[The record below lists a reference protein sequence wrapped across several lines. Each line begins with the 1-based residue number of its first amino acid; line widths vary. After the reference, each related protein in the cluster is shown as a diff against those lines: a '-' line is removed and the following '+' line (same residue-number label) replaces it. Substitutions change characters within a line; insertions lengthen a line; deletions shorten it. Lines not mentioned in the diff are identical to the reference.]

1 MASLAILVM
10 HSEKWDDSN
19 SYIDYTIEGVVF
31 KEQSTFLEFYTTIV
45 KQIGVDMNNKTLK
58 IEYKV
63 EESNKR
69 MVIHNDMGV
78 RMYVMLKK
86 ANIDFNKFPI
96 CITILDSCDRQISQ
110 CKELGVLAIV
120 AENDCHDMIVVEPE
134 DTNVAFVSIDT
145 TGVISN
151 ESNKHVEVD
160 QVYKDKLIFE
170 SGHGNICD

>member
-1 MASLAILVM
+1 
-10 HSEKWDDSN
+10 
-19 SYIDYTIEGVVF
+19 
-31 KEQSTFLEFYTTIV
+31 
-45 KQIGVDMNNKTLK
+45 MNNKTLK

-78 RMYVMLKK
+78 RVYVMLKK

-110 CKELGVLAIV
+110 CKEMGVLATV

-134 DTNVAFVSIDT
+134 DTNVAFLSIDIT
-145 TGVISN
+145 WVISD

-160 QVYKDKLIFE
+160 QVYKERSILKAVMERCAIKERFQYKTTR
-170 SGHGNICD
+170 SNSIR